1 LRTPGRLV
9 SLKQPIFEIVTI
21 GNELLIGKILNT
33 NAHWLAKR
41 ITNLGGSVSRI
52 IVVGDDVGN
61 IVSVINDALGRRPD
75 FVITI
80 GGLGPTFDDKTLEA
94 ISKAFGKPLELNK
107 QAYKLVKEKYL
118 GYYETGLLKKFELT
132 PSRLKMAKLPAG
144 AKPLYN
150 PVGTAPGIFLEH
162 KGTILIALPG
172 VPKEMQGIFE
182 DDVAIL
188 VKRYTKNLFSCVE
201 SLRITGIVESEIAP
215 LIDVVMRENPHVY
228 IKSHPK
234 AAEPTPLIELHF
246 SATSDSEGLSEN
258 RVGKAIESISGKI
271 IKKGGAVEL
280 LPA

>member
-1 LRTPGRLV
+1 
-9 SLKQPIFEIVTI
+9 
-21 GNELLIGKILNT
+21 
-33 NAHWLAKR
+33 
-41 ITNLGGSVSRI
+41 
-52 IVVGDDVGN
+52 
-61 IVSVINDALGRRPD
+61 
-75 FVITI
+75 
-80 GGLGPTFDDKTLEA
+80 
-94 ISKAFGKPLELNK
+94 
-107 QAYKLVKEKYL
+107 
-118 GYYETGLLKKFELT
+118 
-132 PSRLKMAKLPAG
+132 
-144 AKPLYN
+144 
-150 PVGTAPGIFLEH
+150 
-162 KGTILIALPG
+162 
-172 VPKEMQGIFE
+172 
-182 DDVAIL
+182 L